1 LDVIARQTTQT
12 GGPEDAFA
20 PGLLEGKSAFIAG
33 GTSGINLEIAAA
45 LKRAGARIAVMSR
58 KSQNVA
64 AALDHLGEAA
74 LGFSADVRDFDAVV
88 AATRDAAAAHGPLS
102 IVVSGAAG
110 NFVAP
115 AAVMSANAFKT
126 VVDIDLLG
134 TFNVL
139 RAAFDVARKPGCAMI
154 NISAPQASLPF
165 VGQAHVCAAKAGV
178 DMLTKVLALEWGP
191 AGVRV
196 NAIVPGPIDGTEGMA
211 RLAPTPEARTV
222 VERSTALRRY
232 GAKEDVAAMAVFL
245 ASRAAAYVTGGVFA
259 CDGGQMLASGGALS
273 PDAFAAAHGRKS

>member
-1 LDVIARQTTQT
+1 MAGAHEATQPKELAAT
-12 GGPEDAFA
+12 FA
-20 PGLLEGKSAFIAG
+20 PGLLQGQSAFVAG

-45 LKRAGARIAVMSR
+45 LQRAGARVAVMSR
-58 KSQNVA
+58 KPDNVA
-64 AALDHLGEAA
+64 SALKHLGEAA
-74 LGFSADVRDFDAVV
+74 MGFAVDVRDFDAV
-88 AATRDAAAAHGPLS
+88 AAAARDAAVAHGPLS

-115 AAVMSANAFKT
+115 AALMSANAFKT

-165 VGQAHVCAAKAGV
+165 AGQAHVCAAKAGV

-191 AGVRV
+191 AGIRV
-196 NAIVPGPIDGTEGMA
+196 NAIVPGPIDGTEGMT
-211 RLAPTPEARTV
+211 RLAPTPEARGV

-245 ASRAAAYVTGGVFA
+245 ASPAAAYVTGGVFS
-259 CDGGQMLASGGALS
+259 CDGGQMLTGGGALS
-273 PDAFAAAHGRKS
+273 PDAFAAALGRKS